1 MDFLAALG
9 AWLAAPAHWQ
19 GSDGIPTRVAEHV
32 LMSAVTIA
40 VAAAVAAP
48 IGVLLGHVG
57 RGGFLALNVANVG
70 RALPSLA
77 LLALLLPLALALGLG
92 LGFWPTFLAIL
103 PLGIPP
109 ILTNSYV
116 AVREVDRDVVDA
128 ARGLGLSEWQ
138 VLRQAELPLAT
149 PLIIA
154 GLRGAAVSI
163 VATVT
168 LGALVASGGLG
179 RYIVDGLARHDNERL
194 VVGALL
200 VALLAI
206 ATEAGFGLLER
217 RAIPAGLRAQ
227 TRQADESA

>member
-1 MDFLAALG
+1 MDLLVG
-9 AWLAAPAHWQ
+9 VVTWLADPAHWQ

-32 LMSAVTIA
+32 LMSAVTIVVA
-40 VAAAVAAP
+40 VLIATP
-48 IGVLLGHVG
+48 IGVLLGHLG
-57 RGGFLALNVANVG
+57 RGGFLVLNVANVG

-92 LGFWPTFLAIL
+92 LGFWPTFLAVL

-109 ILTNSYV
+109 ILTNAYV

-128 ARGLGLSEWQ
+128 ARGQGMGEWQ
-138 VLRQAELPLAT
+138 ILRLAELPLAA
-149 PLIIA
+149 PLIVA
-154 GLRGAAVSI
+154 GIRGAAVSV

-179 RYIVDGLARHDNERL
+179 RYIVDGLARRDNERL

-206 ATEAGFGLLER
+206 ATEAGFGLIER
-217 RAIPAGLRAQ
+217 RALPPGVRAEVSG
-227 TRQADESA
+227 RGEEP